1 MAKANST
8 SFKKGQSGNSAGRP
22 KGTVSEY
29 RKKFMEIA
37 KLGADDAQEIYK
49 ELRERMKKGEP
60 WAYQLY
66 VKDIIPKKSFEPT
79 TLIKMEEGGN
89 RLEALM
95 VGLCNFVELTHGE
108 TLEEIKVL
116 QNADLPTQL
125 NRGNPLVNILSP
137 ERVKIINEWVKE
149 AIEVKKNDNDNS
161 NEHC

>member
-1 MAKANST
+1 MTQANHT
-8 SFKKGQSGNSAGRP
+8 SFKKKQSGNPSGRP
-22 KGTVSEY
+22 KGSISEY
-29 RKKFMEIA
+29 RRKFLEIA
-37 KLGADDAQEIYK
+37 KLAADDAKEVYK
-49 ELRERMKKGEP
+49 EIRKCMKAGES

-79 TLIKMEEGGN
+79 TLIKMEEGKN

-116 QNADLPTQL
+116 QNAELPTQL
-125 NRGNPLVNILSP
+125 NRGNPLVNILP
-137 ERVKIINEWVKE
+137 QERIKIINEWVKE
-149 AIEVKKNDNDNS
+149 AIEAKKNDNDNS